1 MESQKAVSE
10 GQGNTRILAE
20 LALNTKAEDISPEA
34 YEAGKKMM
42 VDTIGCTIAGYK
54 AEGIPEVIEQ
64 LLEWG
69 GREEATVLLYGK
81 KLPAPLAAYANSA
94 MSHALD
100 YDHSHQPS
108 MVGHILPSVL
118 PVSLAAAEMTGC
130 SGRDFLAAVIL
141 GFEVTARL
149 GGAFRRAEAKGGYF
163 TMGFLPAGTI
173 GGFGA
178 TASACRILGMDV
190 DQTVHAMGINYAQA
204 AGNRQAL
211 FDKTLTKRLQPA
223 FTTRCALW
231 AAMLA
236 KRGITGPAR
245 ALEGSAGLFSIYKNA
260 EPCLAEELTE
270 ERDFYEIERDTIK
283 PHPCCC
289 FSQAYTACELGR
301 QHSFKAEDIELIQTH
316 MGSGPSLTGGAFF
329 IGDTPQANAQFSSAY
344 VTALG
349 VLRGRMGLKEI
360 VSEQVRADT
369 EVAELAK
376 RVVMAPIEELPP
388 PAAPYEGRIPW
399 MEYGNRYQG
408 VKVKTKDGKVFT
420 CFRTAREMIGP
431 ETTMAMP
438 FIREKFH
445 ECTDFSGL
453 YSAEES
459 DGIMDGIMELDKR
472 SSIAP
477 LIEMLSVGPA
487 NRAGK

>member
-1 MESQKAVSE
+1 MASQNNMTDGK
-10 GQGNTRILAE
+10 GTTRILAE
-20 LALNTKAEDISPEA
+20 LALNTKSEDISPAA
-34 YEAGKKMM
+34 YEAAKKMI
-42 VDTIGCTIAGYK
+42 VDTTGCLIAGYK

-64 LLEWG
+64 LLDWG
-69 GREEATVLLYGK
+69 GKEEATVLIYGR

-94 MSHALD
+94 MSHAFD

-130 SGRDFLAAVIL
+130 SGREFLDAVIL

-149 GGAFRRAEAKGGYF
+149 GAAFTKAEAKGGYF
-163 TMGFLPAGTI
+163 AMGFLPAGTI

-178 TASACRILGMDV
+178 VAAACRILGMDIE
-190 DQTVHAMGINYAQA
+190 QTIHAMGINYAQA

-223 FTTRCALW
+223 FTTRSALW

-236 KRGITGPAR
+236 RRGITGPTH

-260 EPCLAEELTE
+260 DPCLAEDLTE

-289 FSQAYTACELGR
+289 FSQACTACELGR
-301 QHSFKAEDIELIQTH
+301 THSFKAEDIELIQTH
-316 MGSGPSLTGGAFF
+316 MKSSGPSLTGGAFY
-329 IGDTPQANAQFSSAY
+329 IGDNPQTNAQFSSAY

-349 VLRGRMGLKEI
+349 VLRGRMGLREI
-360 VSEQVRADT
+360 DSDQVRADT
-369 EVAELAK
+369 EVAELAG
-376 RVVMAPIEELPP
+376 RVVMAPIEEIPP
-388 PAAPYEGRIPW
+388 PAGQDESLMPWRPYDD
-399 MEYGNRYQG
+399 RYQG
-408 VKVKTKDGKVFT
+408 VKVVTKDGKVYT
-420 CFRTAREMIGP
+420 CFRTFRELIGP
-431 ETTMAMP
+431 ETTMAID
-438 FIREKFH
+438 FVRSKFH
-445 ECTDFSGL
+445 ECTEFSGL

-459 DGIMDGIMELDKR
+459 DGIIGEIMELDQR
-472 SSIAP
+472 GNLAP
-477 LIEMLSVGPA
+477 LVEILCPGTREP
-487 NRAGK
+487 

>member
-1 MESQKAVSE
+1 MDSQNAMPGGK
-10 GQGNTRILAE
+10 GNTRILAE
-20 LALNTKAEDISPEA
+20 LALNTKSEDISPEA
-34 YEAGKKMM
+34 YEAAKKMI

-64 LLEWG
+64 LLDWG
-69 GREEATVLLYGK
+69 GKEESTVLIYGR
-81 KLPAPLAAYANSA
+81 KLPAPLAAFANSA

-118 PVSLAAAEMTGC
+118 PVSLAAAEITGC

-149 GGAFRRAEAKGGYF
+149 GVAFRTAEAKGGYF

-190 DQTVHAMGINYAQA
+190 EQTVHAMGINYAQA

-223 FTTRCALW
+223 FTSRSVLW
-231 AAMLA
+231 ATMLA
-236 KRGITGPAR
+236 KRGITGPVH

-260 EPCLAEELTE
+260 EPCLAEHLTE
-270 ERDFYEIERDTIK
+270 ERDFYEIERDTVK

-289 FSQAYTACELGR
+289 FSQACTACELGS

-329 IGDTPQANAQFSSAY
+329 IGDNPQTNAQFSSAY

-360 VSEQVRADT
+360 DSDQVRADT
-369 EVAELAK
+369 EVAELAG
-376 RVVMAPIEELPP
+376 RVVMAPIEEIPP
-388 PAAPYEGRIPW
+388 PADPDESLIPW
-399 MEYGNRYQG
+399 QKYGNRYQG
-408 VKVKTKDGKVFT
+408 VKVRTRDGKVFT
-420 CFRTAREMIGP
+420 CFRTARELIGP
-431 ETTMAMP
+431 ETTMAMH
-438 FIREKFH
+438 FIRTKFH
-445 ECTDFSGL
+445 ECIEFSGL
-453 YSAEES
+453 YSAQHS
-459 DGIMDGIMELDKR
+459 DDIIDGIMDLDTH
-472 SSIAP
+472 STIAP
-477 LIEMLSVGPA
+477 LIDMLSVGSVTVSP
-487 NRAGK
+487 